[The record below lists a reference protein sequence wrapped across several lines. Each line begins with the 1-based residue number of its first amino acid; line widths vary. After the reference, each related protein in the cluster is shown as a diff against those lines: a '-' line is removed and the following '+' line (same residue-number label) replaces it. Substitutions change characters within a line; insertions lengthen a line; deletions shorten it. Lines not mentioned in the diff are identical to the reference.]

1 MARLAV
7 VHNTLDLRSGADA
20 VCLHVCEALQEV
32 HDVTLFTLSH
42 PPLAGLNRLFDTD
55 AAVPV
60 RTPPGDRLLGRAF
73 ATAADRAG
81 PLLAVRSVLLDRF
94 FRRHADGYDAAVS
107 TANEFAPPI
116 PSVQYVHYPQFN
128 GRAVGDED
136 APRLDALWSRLAGVG
151 GGRLPGDA
159 TLVANSS
166 WTADVVAERYDRRPA
181 VVHPPVDPITG
192 GADWADRENGVVVAG
207 RIAPDKRTLDAI
219 RIVDAVRERGPD
231 LHLHVVGSAAPAY
244 RSYVER
250 VERAA
255 AARSHVTVETDVPR
269 GRLETLLTTHRYGLN
284 AKPDEH
290 FGMTVAEYVAA
301 GMVAFAPDS
310 GGQRDVLAGEDRRLY
325 ESAPDAAAKLSAAVE
340 SDARPSLARDRF
352 ASERFHRRL
361 RDLVAETLP
370 S

>member
-20 VCLHVCEALQEV
+20 VCLHVCEALQDA

-42 PPLAGLNRLFDTD
+42 PPLAALNRLFDTD

-73 ATAADRAG
+73 AAAADRAG
-81 PLLAVRSVLLDRF
+81 PLLAVRSVLLYRF
-94 FRRHADGYDAAVS
+94 FRRHAAAYDAAVS
-107 TANEFAPPI
+107 TANEFALPI

-128 GRAVGDED
+128 GRAVGDTD
-136 APRLDALWSRLAGVG
+136 APRLDRLWSRLAGVG
-151 GGRLPGDA
+151 GGRLPSDA
-159 TLVANSS
+159 ALVANSS
-166 WTADVVAERYDRRPA
+166 WTADVVAERYGRRPT
-181 VVHPPVDPITG
+181 VVHPPVDPIRGET
-192 GADWADRENGVVVAG
+192 DWADREDGVVVAG

-255 AARSHVTVETDVPR
+255 AERTYVSVETDVPR
-269 GRLETLLTTHRYGLN
+269 RRLESLLTGHKYGLN

-310 GGQRDVLAGEDRRLY
+310 GGQRDVLAGDDRRLY
-325 ESAPDAAAKLSAAVE
+325 ESVPDAAAKIAAAVE
-340 SDARPSLARDRF
+340 AGATPSLARDRF
-352 ASERFHRRL
+352 ASERFHRRV
-361 RDLVAETLP
+361 RDLVAGTLP